1 MTLDIDKLR
10 AAAKRLK
17 KAFASGDPGATGRLR
32 TLVPGSAPPKH
43 ADFLHVIAR
52 EHGYETWPKLKFAV
66 EAAAMSRPQRAE
78 RLGRALHHGQQW
90 VVRKLLNDDPDL
102 PDENLGLQIATYDL
116 GTVKDRLARDAAA
129 GIEKIGD
136 RSPILHLAFSK
147 YIHMAPALRAS
158 MLEIAALLVAHG
170 ADVNDGHPPEPG
182 STHRLSALYG
192 ALGHA
197 DNMPL
202 AQWLLEH
209 GANPDDN
216 ESLYHATELG
226 HHDGLRLLIK
236 HGVSAR
242 GTNALLRALDFND
255 ATAVRLLLEHGADPN
270 EVVTD
275 HPSGE
280 PIDTLPAL
288 HQAARRWCSSEIANL
303 LLDHGA
309 DAAAAWHGH
318 TPYATARIYGNEAF
332 ADALA
337 ARGAATTLSA
347 TESVLA
353 ECASGGVPAHRLD
366 PRALNDEDQLLI
378 GRLISQPV
386 PLDHIKALVA
396 AGIDPDK
403 PNQMGVTPLHTA
415 GWEGLPERMA
425 YLLTLDPSLT
435 HRNAYGGDA
444 LGTTLYGAEL
454 GPKAGVGDHIA
465 CARLLLEAGAI
476 LEPAW
481 INGSGSEEIAQFLE
495 DWVEHSSAPAGT
507 AAKRFDVR

>member
-1 MTLDIDKLR
+1 MALNIDRLR

-17 KAFASGDPGATGRLR
+17 KAFATGDPGATGRLR
-32 TLVPGSAPPKH
+32 AIVPGSAPPRH
-43 ADFLHVIAR
+43 ADFLHVIAH
-52 EHGYETWPKLKFAV
+52 EHGYETWPKLKFGV
-66 EAAAMSRPQRAE
+66 EAAAMSRAQRAE
-78 RLGRALHHGQQW
+78 RLGRALYNGQQW
-90 VVRKLLNDDPDL
+90 VVRKLLNDEPNL
-102 PDENLGLQIATYDL
+102 LDENLGLQIATYNL
-116 GTVKDRLARDAAA
+116 GAVKDGLARDAAA
-129 GIEKIGD
+129 GTLKIGN
-136 RSPILHLAFSK
+136 RAPILHLAFSK
-147 YIHMAPALRAS
+147 YIHMAPALRAN

-170 ADVNDGHPPEPG
+170 ADVNDGDPLESG
-182 STHRLSALYG
+182 SAHRLSALYG

-197 DNMPL
+197 NNMPL

-209 GANPDDN
+209 GANPNDN

-236 HGVSAR
+236 HGVSTR
-242 GTNALLRALDFND
+242 GTNALTRALDFND

-270 EVVTD
+270 EVVTG

-280 PIDTLPAL
+280 PIDAVPAL
-288 HQAARRWCSSEIANL
+288 HQAARRWCSPEIADL

-309 DAAAAWHGH
+309 DALAAWHGH
-318 TPYATARIYGNEAF
+318 TPYATARIFGNEAL

-337 ARGAATTLSA
+337 GRGAATILSA

-353 ECASGGVPAHRLD
+353 ECASGGAPSHRLD
-366 PRALNDEDQLLI
+366 PRELNAEDELLI
-378 GRLISQPV
+378 ARLISRPV
-386 PLDHIKALVA
+386 PLNHIKALVA

-403 PNQMGVTPLHTA
+403 PNEMGVTPLHTA

-425 YLLTLDPSLT
+425 YLLTLNPSLT

-444 LGTTLYGAEL
+444 LGTTLHGAEF
-454 GPKAGVGDHIA
+454 GPRAGKGDHIA

-481 INGSGSEEIAQFLE
+481 LNGSGNEEVAHFLE
-495 DWVEHSSAPAGT
+495 DWVERHGGARS
-507 AAKRFDVR
+507 